1 MINEVLE
8 APFGREEDPIFF
20 SPSHLPPKKAP
31 GPDEIPNS
39 SLRHLPRQT
48 IALTRLFNAILRSG
62 YFARQWRGG
71 RIFLLPK
78 PMKDPTKPDSY
89 PTGQLLC
96 YQPLPKCLRHSYCQ
110 SSRNTLHPAQNNL
123 VFAPDTPPACSF
135 QESSTSWLRQ
145 QTRRNAQ

>member
-62 YFARQWRGG
+62 YFPRQWREG

-89 PTGQLLC
+89 RPITLLSATSKVFEKHI
-96 YQPLPKCLRHSYCQ
+96 LPEFKKHITLR
-110 SSRNTLHPAQNNL
+110 T
-123 VFAPDTPPACSF
+123 
-135 QESSTSWLRQ
+135 
-145 QTRRNAQ
+145 